1 MTSRFSWRSAGMAA
15 AAAALVLSPA
25 PALAQPASA
34 AQPTQPASAAQPG
47 SAAQPASAALAA
59 AGGQATATA
68 FPLREAAGD
77 PRRPRR
83 PKLPRTCLTL
93 DAALSTTTGQFDAA
107 DEASPPDTARIQA
120 ALDRCAGTGRAVE
133 LAAGGQG
140 ADNAFLSGP
149 LTIGRHEVLLVDD
162 GVTLY
167 ASLNPADYQI
177 PAQYPANTCGTVSAD
192 GGGCSPFIT
201 FAGSG
206 SGLEGTR
213 GPDGSL
219 GAVDGRGENTLVGET
234 QSWWDVAQA
243 AASGGNQN
251 NPILVEGDGVNDITI
266 YQVELENSPMYH
278 VYIQN
283 GFGLTVWGVE
293 INSPATARN
302 TDGVDPVSESDVTIR
317 DDMIQNGDD
326 CVAVKANA
334 GTPSRNVTVD
344 GVNCYG
350 SHGLSVGSQT
360 AGGVSN
366 VLFENSTLSGFD
378 SLGNLSVSDTG
389 IQIKTDANSGGLTRR
404 VTYTGICMTNIKHVL
419 IFNPHYSSGGTTVPT
434 QSDIVLNGVVSTGSE
449 SGAYSIFEGFDAAN
463 PLQIALEN
471 VDLDNVTQ
479 DGNHGNEG
487 PTEGES
493 PTEYVNAYT
502 YNTNMVPAGPEGD
515 AANGVTVTP
524 VQGTGTVPACD
535 IPAFGPPPAG
545 PGAGQS

>member
-1 MTSRFSWRSAGMAA
+1 MTSRFSWLTAGMAA
-15 AAAALVLSPA
+15 AAALALSFA
-25 PALAQPASA
+25 PALAQPVSA
-34 AQPTQPASAAQPG
+34 AQRA
-47 SAAQPASAALAA
+47 SAAQPASASGPGSAAPTA
-59 AGGQATATA
+59 AGGGQAGATA
-68 FPLREAAGD
+68 FPLREASGD
-77 PRRPRR
+77 PRHPRRPR
-83 PKLPRTCLTL
+83 LPRICLTL
-93 DAALSTTTGQFDAA
+93 DAALSTATGQFDAA

-120 ALDRCAGTGRAVE
+120 ALDRCARTGRAVE
-133 LAAGGQG
+133 LKAGGQG

-219 GAVDGRGENTLVGET
+219 GAIDGRGEDTLVGSA

-283 GFGLTVWGVE
+283 GDGLTVWGAE
-293 INSPATARN
+293 ISAPATARN
-302 TDGVDPVSESDVTIR
+302 TDGVDPVSESDVTVK

-344 GVNCYG
+344 DVHCYG

-378 SLGNLSVSDTG
+378 SFGNLSVSDTG
-389 IQIKTDANSGGLTRR
+389 IQVKTDANSGGLTRR
-404 VTYTGICMTNIKHVL
+404 VTYTGICMTNIKHIL
-419 IFNPHYSSGGTTVPT
+419 IFNPHYSSGGTEVPT

-487 PTEGES
+487 PTEGQS

-515 AANGVTVTP
+515 AANDVTVTP
-524 VQGTGTVPACD
+524 VQGTGSVPTCD
-535 IPAFGPPPAG
+535 IPAFGPPPA
-545 PGAGQS
+545 

>member
-15 AAAALVLSPA
+15 AAAALVLA
-25 PALAQPASA
+25 FAAVPALARPAPASA
-34 AQPTQPASAAQPG
+34 AASASASHPR
-47 SAAQPASAALAA
+47 SAAPAGT
-59 AGGQATATA
+59 GGQTTASA
-68 FPLREAAGD
+68 FPLRQATGD
-77 PRRPRR
+77 PRHPRRPR
-83 PKLPRTCLTL
+83 LPRVCLTL
-93 DAALSTTTGQFDAA
+93 RAGLATTTGQFDPA

-120 ALDRCAGTGRAVE
+120 ALDRCAGSGRAVE
-133 LAAGGQG
+133 LKAGGQG

-192 GGGCSPFIT
+192 GGGCEPFIT

-206 SGLEGTR
+206 AGLMGTR

-219 GAVDGRGENTLVGET
+219 GAVDGRGEDTLVGQT

-293 INSPATARN
+293 INAPATSRN

-344 GVNCYG
+344 DVNCYG

-419 IFNPHYSSGGTTVPT
+419 IFNPHYSSGGTEVPT
-434 QSDIVLNGVVSTGSE
+434 QSDIVLNGVVSTDSE

-502 YNTNMVPAGPEGD
+502 YNTNMVPEGPEGD

-524 VQGTGTVPACD
+524 VQGTGTIPTCD

-545 PGAGQS
+545 W